1 MILTFEFN
9 TWFNVTLQ
17 PLPKYILVKLER
29 ERKYGLKSIQDI
41 NTCSVVPAMILI
53 FDLEIWLKVCDP
65 LRDRNSEARAATNVF
80 PSQYHKMNTV
90 LSNVDSYRYVIY
102 MIIKQITH

>member
-1 MILTFEFN
+1 MYFGKAWAREKIWSE
-9 TWFNVTLQ
+9 
-17 PLPKYILVKLER
+17 KYSRYKYMFRCACYDLDIWPRNLVE
-29 ERKYGLKSIQDI
+29 GLS
-41 NTCSVVPAMILI
+41 
-53 FDLEIWLKVCDP
+53 DP

-90 LSNVDSYRYVIY
+90 LFNVDSNRYVIY